1 MDVWRINLLNEINDD
16 IDKIMHAEFAPKKK
30 GGAEPVLE
38 EVSEVIY
45 EHVTSMNVS
54 ITYFEWNPNSQ
65 NDPFVVYDL
74 ITDGNLVICL
84 CLGDY
89 RMVRNIER
97 YGIKNYAKLVC
108 DDLLIP
114 AMEKSMHE
122 TIDIKNFR

>member
-1 MDVWRINLLNEINDD
+1 MEVWRTNLINEINDD
-16 IDKIMHAEFAPKKK
+16 IDKIMHAEFAQK

-38 EVSEVIY
+38 EVSEVNY

-54 ITYFEWNPNSQ
+54 ITYFEWKNKYPKSQ
-65 NDPFVVYDL
+65 KDPFVVYDL

-89 RMVRNIER
+89 RIVRNIER
-97 YGIKNYAKLVC
+97 YGMKNYARLVC

-114 AMEKSMHE
+114 AMEKSMDE
-122 TIDIKNFR
+122 MMS